1 VRELLLGNQGAE
13 KRRMI
18 AKLEQS
24 MMEEPDPQVRQAY
37 AESIAALQANASPVA
52 KAMQ

>member
-1 VRELLLGNQGAE
+1 
-13 KRRMI
+13 MI

-24 MMEEPDPQVRQAY
+24 MREETDPKVRQAY
-37 AESIAALQANASPVA
+37 AESIAALQVNASPVA